1 MLMAATAKAVEG
13 TTTQGEPSD
22 PTVTKRS
29 GDPASSGGRRGGSSL
44 ERVTVNLSQRT
55 SEALEQ
61 LARMTGESKTDTINK
76 ALQVFAYLQ
85 QLQRDDGAIYVREP
99 GSKETERL
107 KIF

>member
-1 MLMAATAKAVEG
+1 MAATAEGVEEAAR
-13 TTTQGEPSD
+13 QGESSD

-29 GDPASSGGRRGGSSL
+29 GDPAYSGGRRGGSSL

-61 LARMTGESKTDTINK
+61 LAKMSGESKTDTINK

-85 QLQRDDGAIYVREP
+85 RLQHDDGAIYVREP
-99 GSKETERL
+99 GSKEVERL